1 MGHTEMIN
9 NKIDKDIKN
18 LSTTIKSKILAAW
31 EICFKSL
38 NELVENHCSIPEQY
52 IPMVAIAMFEL
63 CMNDVLKINFDKLRS
78 GEEQ

>member
-9 NKIDKDIKN
+9 NKIDKEIKK
-18 LSTTIKSKILAAW
+18 LSTTMKSKILAAW
-31 EICFKSL
+31 EISFKML

-52 IPMVAIAMFEL
+52 KPMVAIAMFEL

-78 GEEQ
+78 GDEQ